1 VARTDIK
8 SPEADSLLRPKFV
21 DGILDMELQ
30 RYLRLHATSDD
41 FATTVSKARQ
51 FVDANELSR
60 TTKKS
65 ALRTTS
71 PSVNYQAIIDGV
83 IEALE
88 LRDRERMAEVNAVQA
103 SGSSATS
110 CNRNKKA
117 PPAKNR
123 RRQATR
129 PPKFLQPCTVNWPH
143 CPVSG
148 SGEWRIEQPGLRI
161 IW

>member
-88 LRDRERMAEVNAVQA
+88 LRDRERMAEVNAVQG

-129 PPKFLQPCTVNWPH
+129 PPKVPPAVHRQLAAL
-143 CPVSG
+143 SG
-148 SGEWRIEQPGLRI
+148 FRIR
-161 IW
+161 